1 LGASVD
7 PDGVTNLYEYDAKGE
22 QAFTAIH
29 LGSAAGIDFVNDRV
43 TFTGNVVTTD
53 HGTTSVRQTQVYVW
67 STTSPSTTNL
77 VSMVETS
84 CDGLESW
91 QTRYGPTSS
100 VTSQSVTVYHSS
112 SGLVYRTNTVTAKN
126 GSYVVTVYLNGV
138 RQSVALCDSNGT
150 NIGGTTFTYD
160 PHGRLATATDARN
173 GTTIYAYNKA
183 DQVVSTTTPS
193 PGSGMAGLTTQTFYN
208 KML

>member
-1 LGASVD
+1 MSEPL
-7 PDGVTNLYEYDAKGE
+7 T
-22 QAFTAIH
+22 
-29 LGSAAGIDFVNDRV
+29 GINS
-43 TFTGNVVTTD
+43 
-53 HGTTSVRQTQVYVW
+53 TS
-67 STTSPSTTNL
+67 NL

-84 CDGLESW
+84 CHGLEGL

-100 VTSQSVTVYHSS
+100 VTSQRVTVYNAP
-112 SGLVYRTNTVTAKN
+112 YRTNTVTAEN
-126 GSYVVTVYLNGV
+126 GSYVVTVYISGV
-138 RQSVALCDSNGT
+138 RQSVTLYDSNGT
-150 NIGGTTFTYD
+150 KVGGTTFTYD